1 MLYYTECYV
10 LSCAMQMLE
19 PRESGWVLRKGDVV
33 IIRTSGKPNLAW
45 TAAEGKSVREV
56 PPGIGCPSIAA
67 ANDMIESAKDEHT
80 GSKKRRKVK
89 RRQDSI
95 LYYTILYSTILH
107 YILYYAIL

>member
-1 MLYYTECYV
+1 MLYHTECCV
-10 LSCAMQMLE
+10 LPCAMQMLE

-33 IIRTSGKPNLAW
+33 IIRTRGKPNLAW
-45 TAAEGKSVREV
+45 TAAEVKSVREV

-67 ANDMIESAKDEHT
+67 ANDMIESAKGEHS

-89 RRQDSI
+89 RSQDSI